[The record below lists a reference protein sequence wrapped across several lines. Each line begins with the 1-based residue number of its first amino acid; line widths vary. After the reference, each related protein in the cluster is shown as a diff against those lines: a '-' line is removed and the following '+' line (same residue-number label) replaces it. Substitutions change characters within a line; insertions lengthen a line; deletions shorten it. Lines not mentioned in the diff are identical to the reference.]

1 MMSKKRLLTLAL
13 PLALILFILFT
24 KWWIVDVIDGSDC
37 VTYGFPLI
45 YKAPAFHTSLAQQFF
60 ILEFLVDFITYFF
73 IVFTLLFLIDKFGLK
88 IKLNKKPLII
98 IYTIAIILFGIEASF
113 ATVFET
119 SFSIRRNF
127 DIEIKQTGFKFY
139 FSEEERNIYHK
150 LHQ

>member
-127 DIEIKQTGFKFY
+127 DIEVKQTGFKFY

>member
-1 MMSKKRLLTLAL
+1 MINKKRLLSLAL
-13 PLALILFILFT
+13 PLTVILFILFT

-60 ILEFLVDFITYFF
+60 IVEFLIDFLTYFL

-88 IKLNKKPLII
+88 IKLNKKLLII
-98 IYTIAIILFGIEASF
+98 IYTIAAILFGIEVLL

-119 SFSIRRNF
+119 SFSVKRNF

-139 FSEEERNIYHK
+139 FSEEERKIYHK